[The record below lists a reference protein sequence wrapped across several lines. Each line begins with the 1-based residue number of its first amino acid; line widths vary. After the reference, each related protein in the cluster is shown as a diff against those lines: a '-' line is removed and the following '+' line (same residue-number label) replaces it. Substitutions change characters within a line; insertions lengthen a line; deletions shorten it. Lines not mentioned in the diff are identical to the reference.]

1 MNIIDRIAKELNV
14 RRDQVEGTVKL
25 LDEGATV
32 PFIARYRKEATGSLE
47 DHVIRDLHER
57 LEYLRGLQQKK
68 EDILRLLTEQDNL
81 TEDLKKDIEKA
92 ETITRLD
99 DIYLPFRPKKRTR
112 GTIAREKGL
121 EPLADYILSGGKSP
135 AEKAKDFITE
145 EVATVEDAMKLSGD
159 IIAEIMSEDAD
170 LKGMLRN
177 VYVKTAELKTSG
189 DKENTAYEMYYDRS
203 EFALR
208 MPSHRILAINRG
220 EKEGILKV
228 TVAVDETRAHR
239 AIMGRY
245 VTKDASCN
253 EVIHAT
259 ASDALKRLILPSLE
273 RELRNTLTERAE
285 NSSIDVFKENLKSL
299 LLQPPIRGY
308 SVMGYDPG
316 FRTGC
321 KVAVLDETGKY
332 LDTATVYPTM
342 PRQDIKGTKRI
353 LKDLIRKY
361 DVKVISLGNGTA
373 SRESELVLMELIE
386 ELKAENI
393 DLSYVITNEAGAS
406 VYSASK
412 IANEE
417 YPDLDVTVRGAISI
431 ARRLQDPLAE
441 LVKIDPKS
449 IGVGQYQHDMNK
461 KKLDASLSGV
471 VEDTV
476 NKVGVDLNVATPALL
491 SYVSGIN
498 KTIAENIVAY
508 RDETGKFTSRK
519 ELKKVKRLGDKA
531 FEQCAG
537 FLRIREGKDFLDT
550 TGVHPESYQ
559 AAYLILKELG
569 YDKKKLSSQGL
580 SDIEEKAKAFGLKAL
595 CDLTG
600 LGEPTVKDIIKEL
613 QKPGRDPREDLPKPV
628 FRKGVIELKD
638 LTEGMVL
645 SGVVRNVA
653 DFGAFIDIGVHQD
666 GLVHKSELSTSYVTN
681 PLTFIRSGD
690 VVDVR
695 VLSVDLKRKRISL
708 SMKGLNKDQKTAK
721 ENS

>member
-1 MNIIDRIAKELNV
+1 MNILDRISRELSITKN
-14 RRDQVEGTVKL
+14 QVEGTVKL

-47 DHVIRDLHER
+47 DHVIRDLQER
-57 LEYLRGLQQKK
+57 LEYLRGLEQKK
-68 EDILRLLTEQDNL
+68 SDILRLLTEQGNL
-81 TEDLKKDIEKA
+81 TDELSKDIEKA
-92 ETITRLD
+92 ETVTRLD

-121 EPLADYILSGGKSP
+121 EPLAKAILSGEKNIRAI
-135 AEKAKDFITE
+135 AESFISE
-145 EVATVEDAMKLSGD
+145 EVAGVDEALKLAMDILAED
-159 IIAEIMSEDAD
+159 MSEDAD

-177 VYVKTAELKTSG
+177 VVVKTAEIRTQG
-189 DKENTAYEMYYDRS
+189 DKENTPYEMYYDRT

-220 EKEGILKV
+220 EKDGILKV
-228 TVAVDETRAHR
+228 SVSVDETRAHR
-239 AIMGRY
+239 AIMERY
-245 VTKDASCN
+245 RSGN
-253 EVIHAT
+253 EECDKVIDTA
-259 ASDALKRLILPSLE
+259 ASDALKRLIIPSLE

-299 LLQPPIRGY
+299 LLQPPVKGY

-332 LDTATVYPTM
+332 LDNATIYPTV
-342 PRQDIKGTKRI
+342 PRQDIKGSKRI
-353 LKDLIRKY
+353 LKELIKKY
-361 DVKVISLGNGTA
+361 NVKVISLGNGTA

-386 ELKAENI
+386 DLKEENI
-393 DLSYVITNEAGAS
+393 DVSYVITNEAGAS

-412 IANEE
+412 LANEE
-417 YPDLDVTVRGAISI
+417 YPDLDVTIRGAISI

-449 IGVGQYQHDMNK
+449 IGVGQYQHDITK

-476 NKVGVDLNVATPALL
+476 NKVGVDLNMATPALL
-491 SYVSGIN
+491 SYVAGIN
-498 KTIAENIVAY
+498 KTIAENIVSY
-508 RDETGKFTSRK
+508 RDEAGKFTSRK

-537 FLRIREGKDFLDT
+537 FLRIREGKDFLDA
-550 TGVHPESYQ
+550 TGVHPESYTE
-559 AAYLILKELG
+559 AYQILKELG
-569 YDKKKLSSQGL
+569 YEKKKLNIQEL
-580 SDIEEKAKAFGLKAL
+580 QDIDEKAKNFGIDAL
-595 CDLTG
+595 CNLTG
-600 LGEPTVKDIIKEL
+600 LGEPTVRDIIREL

-628 FRKGVIELKD
+628 FRKGVIDLKD

-645 SGVVRNVA
+645 SGVVRNVS

-666 GLVHKSELSTSYVTN
+666 GLVHKSELSNRYVSN
-681 PLTFIRSGD
+681 PLTFVRSGD
-690 VVDVR
+690 VVDVK

-708 SMKGLNKDQKTAK
+708 TMKGLNKDSGNEK
-721 ENS
+721 N

>member
-1 MNIIDRIAKELNV
+1 MNIIDRIAKELNI
-14 RRDQVEGTVKL
+14 RKDQVEGTVKL

-57 LEYLRGLQQKK
+57 LEYLRGLVQKK
-68 EDILRLLTEQDNL
+68 EDILRFLTEQGNL
-81 TEDLKKDIEKA
+81 TEELKKDIEKA

-121 EPLADYILSGGKSP
+121 EPLAEYILGGEKNP
-135 AEKAKDFITE
+135 KEKAKEFISEEVETE
-145 EVATVEDAMKLSGD
+145 EEAMKLAMD
-159 IIAEIMSEDAD
+159 IMAETMSEDAD

-177 VYVKTAELKTSG
+177 VFVKTAELKTTG
-189 DKENTAYEMYYDRS
+189 DKENTSYEMYYDRT
-203 EFALR
+203 EPAIR

-228 TVAVDETRAHR
+228 SVSVDETRAHR

-245 VTKDASCN
+245 ITKDEECN
-253 EVIHAT
+253 AIIHSA

-285 NSSIDVFKENLKSL
+285 SSSIDVFKENLKSL

-342 PRQDIKGTKRI
+342 PRQDIKGTKRV
-353 LKDLIRKY
+353 LTDLIRKY

-386 ELKAENI
+386 DLKEENI
-393 DLSYVITNEAGAS
+393 DLSYVVTSEAGAS

-498 KTIAENIVAY
+498 KTIAENIVSY

-559 AAYLILKELG
+559 EAYLILKELG
-569 YDKKKLSSQGL
+569 YDKKKLSAQGL
-580 SDIEEKAKAFGLKAL
+580 LEIEERAKAFGFKAL

-600 LGEPTVKDIIKEL
+600 LGEPTVQDIIMEL
-613 QKPGRDPREDLPKPV
+613 KKPGRDPREDLPKPV
-628 FRKGVIELKD
+628 FRKGVIDLKD

-666 GLVHKSELSTSYVTN
+666 GLVHKSELSNSYVTN
-681 PLTFIRSGD
+681 PLHFVRSGD
-690 VVDVR
+690 VVDVK

-708 SMKGLNKDQKTAK
+708 SMKGLNKDQSSEKT
-721 ENS
+721 S

>member
-1 MNIIDRIAKELNV
+1 MNILDRISRELSITKN
-14 RRDQVEGTVKL
+14 QVEGTVKL

-47 DHVIRDLHER
+47 DHVIRDLQER
-57 LEYLRGLQQKK
+57 LEYLRGLEQKK
-68 EDILRLLTEQDNL
+68 SDILRLLTEQGNL
-81 TEDLKKDIEKA
+81 TDELSKDIEKA
-92 ETITRLD
+92 ETVTRLD

-121 EPLADYILSGGKSP
+121 EPLAKAILSGEKNIRAT
-135 AEKAKDFITE
+135 AENFISE
-145 EVATVEDAMKLSGD
+145 EVADIDEAMKLAMD
-159 IIAEIMSEDAD
+159 ILAEDMSEDAD

-177 VYVKTAELKTSG
+177 VVVKTAEIRTQG
-189 DKENTAYEMYYDRS
+189 DKENTPYEMYYDRT

-220 EKEGILKV
+220 EKDGILKV
-228 TVAVDETRAHR
+228 TVSVDETRAHR
-239 AIMGRY
+239 AIMERY
-245 VTKDASCN
+245 RSGSEECDKLIDTA
-253 EVIHAT
+253 
-259 ASDALKRLILPSLE
+259 ASDALKRLIIPSLE

-299 LLQPPIRGY
+299 LLQPPVKGY

-332 LDTATVYPTM
+332 LDNATIYPTV
-342 PRQDIKGTKRI
+342 PRQDIKGSKRI
-353 LKDLIRKY
+353 LKELIKKY
-361 DVKVISLGNGTA
+361 NVKVISLGNGTA

-386 ELKAENI
+386 DLKGENI
-393 DLSYVITNEAGAS
+393 DVSYVITNEAGAS

-412 IANEE
+412 LANEE
-417 YPDLDVTVRGAISI
+417 YPDLDVTIRGAISI

-449 IGVGQYQHDMNK
+449 IGVGQYQHDITK

-476 NKVGVDLNVATPALL
+476 NRVGVDLNMATPALL
-491 SYVSGIN
+491 SYVAGIN
-498 KTIAENIVAY
+498 KTIAENIVSY
-508 RDETGKFTSRK
+508 RDEAGKFTSRK

-537 FLRIREGKDFLDT
+537 FLRIREGKDFLDA
-550 TGVHPESYQ
+550 TGVHPESYTE
-559 AAYLILKELG
+559 AYQILKELG
-569 YDKKKLSSQGL
+569 YEKKKLNVQELQNIDERARDFG
-580 SDIEEKAKAFGLKAL
+580 IEAL
-595 CDLTG
+595 CSLTG
-600 LGEPTVKDIIKEL
+600 LGEPTVRDIIKEL

-628 FRKGVIELKD
+628 FRKGVIDLKD

-645 SGVVRNVA
+645 SGVVRNVS

-666 GLVHKSELSTSYVTN
+666 GLVHKSELSNRYVSN
-681 PLTFIRSGD
+681 PLTFVRSGD
-690 VVDVR
+690 VVDVK

-708 SMKGLNKDQKTAK
+708 TMKGLNKDSSTDK
-721 ENS
+721 N